1 MALERIRIG
10 AVPNTDVD
18 VDNLREAYIKT
29 NAVMDYTESLAPP
42 PENRTAAAFS
52 SDDPTLLNNQTG
64 RETDTGKTKIG
75 DGVTSWATRPYA
87 GGGGGGIGE
96 GGKRPDITRAA
107 LQALSGSDAES
118 PPAAEALATI
128 LRAKEGSAVLLPDP
142 TGRPVTD
149 VLTAGMT
156 WQDPASST
164 VDATIAG
171 IIAKEGDARIP
182 ERAIAPGTNRRRINL
197 STGATL
203 VVGDVMALRVVA
215 IEQDGYLMEPYGG
228 EETEL
233 LETSVQVI
241 ELSGALGVPRL
252 YPPEQLAVAFG
263 KVPVKNVSVAYT
275 FALADAQHMVVHPTS
290 DATARIWTIP
300 ANAAVA
306 FPIGTTIQIRVK
318 SGAGAISLAITTDTL
333 RVAGSGS
340 TGSRTIAANG
350 LATITK
356 ETATEWVISGVG
368 IS

>member
-29 NAVMDYTESLAPP
+29 NAVMDYTESLSPP
-42 PENRTAAAFS
+42 NDNRTAAAFAS
-52 SDDPTLLNNQTG
+52 ENPILKLNQTG
-64 RETDTGKTKIG
+64 KETDTGWTKIG
-75 DGVTSWATRPYA
+75 DGTNTWADLPYS
-87 GGGGGGIGE
+87 GGGGGGE
-96 GGKRPDITRAA
+96 GTPNRPDITRAM
-107 LQALSGSDAES
+107 LEALSASEDEA
-118 PPAAEALATI
+118 PPSAEALATI
-128 LRAKEGSAVLLPDP
+128 LRAKEGSKVLVPDP
-142 TGRPVTD
+142 AGRPVTD

-156 WQDPASST
+156 WQNPASST
-164 VDATIAG
+164 VEATIAG
-171 IIAKEGDARIP
+171 IAAKVGDERLP
-182 ERAIAPGTNRRRINL
+182 ESAIAPGTNRRRINL

-252 YPPEQLAVAFG
+252 YTPEQLAVAFG
-263 KVPVKNVSVAYT
+263 KVPVKNISAAYT

-300 ANAAVA
+300 ANGAVA

-318 SGAGAISLAITTDTL
+318 NGAGAISLAITTDTL